1 METLAEK
8 PKNVDELVAMMLERK
23 KNSKIEN
30 EKKYNSPE
38 FQETLKRLRKLNDDK
53 ECNTNL

>member
-1 METLAEK
+1 METNFKK

-38 FQETLKRLRKLNDDK
+38 FQETLRKLRELNK
-53 ECNTNL
+53 NRNV